1 VLPFWVSIGVLSL
14 CQAAVVALPAKWSPA
29 RLARLRSAWWALV
42 PAVSVIGFVTVGQID
57 GHGTATAL
65 TYIALVAVPLLAA
78 LALGALMHGA
88 RPALALLAI
97 PAFALAWADRGALA
111 GEGAAVALSALSCV
125 ALGALIAAVT
135 PPRWLALGI
144 VAMALADSALVI
156 SDLLQQPNNAL
167 NAAHPAADL
176 PRLQYEAF
184 GSAAM
189 GYGDLFVA
197 GLLGGLLAS
206 GPSGKFGVGL
216 PGGRSWLRLGGDEAR
231 TGGTGESA
239 TRLKRWP
246 IEGLLTFNRPARG
259 NTSEFPGWTTRM
271 GDRALQFRGALLVA
285 ALAIAFD
292 LLFFAVDELP
302 ATVPVALALLILWSR
317 GSPLGS
323 SSSAGRPESSWRGL
337 ASTGVGAVNSRS
349 DLAPASSIRRSCGT
363 TRPSNDPTASL

>member
-197 GLLGGLLAS
+197 GLLGGLLA
-206 GPSGKFGVGL
+206 
-216 PGGRSWLRLGGDEAR
+216 
-231 TGGTGESA
+231 
-239 TRLKRWP
+239 
-246 IEGLLTFNRPARG
+246 
-259 NTSEFPGWTTRM
+259 RM
-271 GDRALQFRGALLVA
+271 SDRALQLRGALLVA

-302 ATVPVALALLILWSR
+302 ATVPVAVGLLVLAWNAHRRGISLWAGAQRSARAPSR
-317 GSPLGS
+317 LP
-323 SSSAGRPESSWRGL
+323 AGARRARVP
-337 ASTGVGAVNSRS
+337 SR
-349 DLAPASSIRRSCGT
+349 R
-363 TRPSNDPTASL
+363 